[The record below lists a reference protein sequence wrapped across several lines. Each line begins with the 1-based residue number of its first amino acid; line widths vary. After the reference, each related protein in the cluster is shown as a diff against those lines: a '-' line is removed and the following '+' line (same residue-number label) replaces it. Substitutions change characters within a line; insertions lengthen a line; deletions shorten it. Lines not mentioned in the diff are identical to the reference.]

1 MAGSGIQWTG
11 NGSNGL
17 LSTFFGT
24 SGSSNNNSSG
34 TTNGTVSNT
43 TDITGAQTT
52 GGLQKTGGYAK
63 SNTSQNS
70 STSSYS
76 TTYNSGS
83 TNTSQLNISQA
94 GVNYMVN
101 NLLSGNQGLQ
111 SVMEPQH
118 QAGLYNS
125 SVNTQLTNDFVSRIV
140 GNVAAATGVTVQN
153 IGPSSSTTSGG
164 SSTSSNQ
171 NTFNTNQSTVSN
183 SQNSLSSQGSN
194 ALQTTNMATNS
205 NATSG
210 NSSNGLFGHSVICT
224 ELYLQK
230 RMSSKH
236 YTYAVKSFARES
248 GKAIRGYYFWAVPAR
263 NYLHKN
269 PGSIFSGFL
278 SIVFNSAVETI
289 AARDGYK
296 KAKKTLF
303 GYFCIYSIRA
313 FCVILSYFIPSVPFE
328 LNKKSQLQG
337 ERNGC

>member
-1 MAGSGIQWTG
+1 MAGSGIAWG
-11 NGSNGL
+11 NGPNSM
-17 LSTFFGT
+17 LSTFFGG
-24 SGSSNNNSSG
+24 SGSTNTNSSG
-34 TTNGTVSNT
+34 TTQGTVASGTNT
-43 TDITGAQTT
+43 TGSQYT
-52 GGLQKTGGYAK
+52 GGLQNTGGTSS
-63 SNTSQNS
+63 SNLSQNS
-70 STSSYS
+70 TTTSTS
-76 TTYNSGS
+76 TTKNSGS
-83 TNTSQLNISQA
+83 TNTSQLKISQA

-153 IGPSSSTTSGG
+153 IGPSSSTTTSG
-164 SSTSSNQ
+164 SNTVSNQ
-171 NTFNTNQSTVSN
+171 TGFNANQSTTGTAQYNTSN
-183 SQNSLSSQGSN
+183 QAVNQ
-194 ALQTTNMATNS
+194 LQTTNMSTNS
-205 NATSG
+205 NSTSG
-210 NSSNGLFGHSVICT
+210 TSTNGLFGHSVICT

-269 PGSIFSGFL
+269 PDSIFSEFL

-289 AARDGYK
+289 AARDGYR

-328 LNKKSQLQG
+328 LNKKSKLQG
-337 ERNGC
+337 ERNG